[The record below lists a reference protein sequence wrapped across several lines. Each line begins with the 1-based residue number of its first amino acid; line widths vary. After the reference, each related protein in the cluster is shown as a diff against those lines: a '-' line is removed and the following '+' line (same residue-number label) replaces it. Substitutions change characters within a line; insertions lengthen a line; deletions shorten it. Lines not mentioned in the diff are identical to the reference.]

1 MDLIELNQDF
11 YSWSKIELFNEV
23 KNHYIKCRIIDKLT
37 DKYITNIAITFHIA
51 PDGDAIGSAVALALA
66 LRSLGKK
73 VDILSTSY
81 SSLFSPILHNVSI
94 FRKTRKTYDLCI
106 LVDCSS
112 RYRTIENIDD
122 ISKNLIVID
131 HHLRCKPIGNLYLCE
146 DQVATAM
153 IIYDII
159 HRMNIPITNQMATAL
174 YLGIFT
180 DTNGLTTLNVN
191 QRVFEV
197 ITKLSNKI
205 DFKMINKICN
215 IKSLATLKL
224 LSIIF
229 SRIIY
234 DAEYRILYVTLMKE
248 DLDNYKLTYDV
259 VNLVMDELKDIDEA
273 EIVFLFIES
282 RNNTKIKARSK
293 GNIAVNSIMNNF
305 QGGGHKYSAGAVVE
319 SINIYQVVNDVIDY
333 TKEYITAHQLIH
345 SNADTQGSSGSNNL
359 NFNEGEIMHDL
370 YEMETQEEKEEKQQ
384 MIQYLNDLM
393 DSYPHENMGDLLKQ
407 HNDKSDD
414 VV

>member
-1 MDLIELNQDF
+1 
-11 YSWSKIELFNEV
+11 
-23 KNHYIKCRIIDKLT
+23 
-37 DKYITNIAITFHIA
+37 
-51 PDGDAIGSAVALALA
+51 
-66 LRSLGKK
+66 
-73 VDILSTSY
+73 
-81 SSLFSPILHNVSI
+81 
-94 FRKTRKTYDLCI
+94 
-106 LVDCSS
+106 
-112 RYRTIENIDD
+112 
-122 ISKNLIVID
+122 
-131 HHLRCKPIGNLYLCE
+131 
-146 DQVATAM
+146 
-153 IIYDII
+153 
-159 HRMNIPITNQMATAL
+159 
-174 YLGIFT
+174 
-180 DTNGLTTLNVN
+180 
-191 QRVFEV
+191 
-197 ITKLSNKI
+197 
-205 DFKMINKICN
+205 
-215 IKSLATLKL
+215 
-224 LSIIF
+224 
-229 SRIIY
+229 
-234 DAEYRILYVTLMKE
+234 MKE

-333 TKEYITAHQLIH
+333 AKEYMTAHQLIH
-345 SNADTQGSSGSNNL
+345 SNESADRDNSSSNNL

>member
-1 MDLIELNQDF
+1 
-11 YSWSKIELFNEV
+11 
-23 KNHYIKCRIIDKLT
+23 
-37 DKYITNIAITFHIA
+37 
-51 PDGDAIGSAVALALA
+51 
-66 LRSLGKK
+66 
-73 VDILSTSY
+73 
-81 SSLFSPILHNVSI
+81 
-94 FRKTRKTYDLCI
+94 
-106 LVDCSS
+106 
-112 RYRTIENIDD
+112 
-122 ISKNLIVID
+122 
-131 HHLRCKPIGNLYLCE
+131 
-146 DQVATAM
+146 M

-159 HRMNIPITNQMATAL
+159 QQMKVPITNQIATAL

-180 DTNGLTTLNVN
+180 DTNGLTTLNIN
-191 QRVFEV
+191 QYVFEV
-197 ITKLSNKI
+197 IAKLSNNI
-205 DFKMINKICN
+205 DFKMINQICN

-234 DAEYRILYVTLMKE
+234 DPEYRILYVTLMKE

-259 VNLVMDELKDIDEA
+259 VNLVMNELKDVDEA

-293 GNIAVNSIMNNF
+293 GNIAINNIMSNF
-305 QGGGHKYSAGAVVE
+305 QGGGHKFSAGAVVE

-345 SNADTQGSSGSNNL
+345 SNESADRDNSSSNNL
-359 NFNEGEIMHDL
+359 NFNEGEIMYDL
-370 YEMETQEEKEEKQQ
+370 YEVETQEDKEEKQNV
-384 MIQYLNDLM
+384 IRSLNDLM
-393 DSYPHENMGDLLKQ
+393 DSYSSDNISDLLTH